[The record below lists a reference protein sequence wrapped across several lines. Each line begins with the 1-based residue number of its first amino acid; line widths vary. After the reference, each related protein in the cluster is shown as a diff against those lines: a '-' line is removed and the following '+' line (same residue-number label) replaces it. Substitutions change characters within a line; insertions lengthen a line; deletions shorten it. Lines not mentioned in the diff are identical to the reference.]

1 MVCDGYELREVRGRT
16 CYPLMTTLLIGTF
29 RGAPFGWNGSGLV
42 TVIDFCLKHSL
53 VLLEMD
59 GTSVEVNMNDQMD
72 CTSSLLGR
80 HERPECTDSS
90 TEPKRQRLDDDVD
103 GRLAKNADRSERLTQ
118 LKKDI
123 AVLEAAVRR
132 GKETMEKMLNIAS
145 RQEDL
150 LRRRRSLMAELVSV
164 QNAAEKRNRVERL
177 QNGSL
182 VVNLLEDIG
191 DNNDS
196 SFIKVEAWEL
206 KKCGCD
212 FCGVYNSSRVE
223 LPPRV

>member
-1 MVCDGYELREVRGRT
+1 MEDISAGIT
-16 CYPLMTTLLIGTF
+16 
-29 RGAPFGWNGSGLV
+29 
-42 TVIDFCLKHSL
+42 
-53 VLLEMD
+53 MD
-59 GTSVEVNMNDQMD
+59 EEMD
-72 CTSSLLGR
+72 CTSSLLIQ

-90 TEPKRQRLDDDVD
+90 TEPKRQRLDDDAD
-103 GRLAKNADRSERLTQ
+103 EKLTDNAIRTKRLTQ

-132 GKETMEKMLNIAS
+132 GQETVEKMLNMAVEDMAIDPLS

-150 LRRRRSLMAELVSV
+150 LRRRHSLMAEITST
-164 QNAAEKRNRVERL
+164 QKAAGRMNRVERL

-182 VVNLLEDIG
+182 VVNLLENIG
-191 DNNDS
+191 NSNDTP
-196 SFIKVEAWEL
+196 FVKVEAWEL

-212 FCGVYNSSRVE
+212 FCNVYNSSRIE